1 MNSERLSAA
10 RDALNEDIRQRLA
23 DRNRAH
29 AGRIFGEQPTDDT
42 SAADTDSDS
51 GDDDK

>member
-1 MNSERLSAA
+1 MNSERPSAA

-42 SAADTDSDS
+42 STADTDS

>member
-1 MNSERLSAA
+1 MGMSSERPSAA
-10 RDALNEDIRQRLA
+10 HDALNEDIRQRLA
-23 DRNRAH
+23 DRNR

-51 GDDDK
+51 GGDDK